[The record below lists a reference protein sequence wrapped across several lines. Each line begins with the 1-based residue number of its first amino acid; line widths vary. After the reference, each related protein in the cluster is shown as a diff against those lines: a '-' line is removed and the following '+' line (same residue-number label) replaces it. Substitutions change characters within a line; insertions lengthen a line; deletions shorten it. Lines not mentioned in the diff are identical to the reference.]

1 MQTNFNLDNFIST
14 YVTKRPQSLLAVD
27 FLKYNKELNNRIN
40 GKKVLVIGGAG
51 TIGSSYI
58 KAILK
63 FKIAKLVVVD
73 INENGLTEL
82 VRDLR
87 SSTEYNIPVDFITY
101 PVNFGDRVFEKIF
114 HQHGPFE
121 IVANFA
127 AHKHVRSE
135 KDIYSIEAMIENNVL
150 RARKLLDILLQF
162 PPEHFFCVS
171 TDKAANPVN
180 IMGASKKLME
190 EMIMAYSDKLPIKTA
205 RFANVAFSNGSL
217 PLGFLERLNKQ
228 QPWSC
233 PLGIRRFFVS
243 PQESGELCLMA
254 SIMGESG
261 DIFFPKLDEERDMI
275 PFDQI
280 ALDLLKELGLKADI
294 CQSEDEAKQKASSLR
309 SQSSARH
316 CEDDEGGRG
325 NLFAHHE
332 SVIASPTKEDEA
344 IPTSNRLLHYVR
356 NDDHQG
362 VISTRHE
369 EAIST
374 WPIYFFGSDTSGEK
388 AFEEFFTEKEE
399 LDTDSFINLGV
410 VKNSK
415 KRTIPEI
422 DVIFDQLQTL
432 FESQNVT
439 KSAIVD
445 ILKIYLPNFEHIE
458 TGKGLDS
465 KM

>member
-1 MQTNFNLDNFIST
+1 MQTNFNLDNFISQ
-14 YVTKRPQSLLAVD
+14 YVTGRPESLLKAD
-27 FLKYNKELNNRIN
+27 FEKFNTELNNRIN
-40 GKKVLVIGGAG
+40 GRKVLVIGGAG

-58 KAILK
+58 RAILR

-87 SSTEYNIPVDFITY
+87 SSLGYHIPDDFITY
-101 PVNFGDRVFEKIF
+101 PVNFGDRVFSKIF
-114 HQHGPFE
+114 EAHGPFD

-135 KDIYSIEAMIENNVL
+135 KDIFSIEAMIENNVL
-150 RARKLLDILLQF
+150 KARKLLDMLLEN

-190 EMIMAYSDKLPIKTA
+190 ELIMAYADRLPIKTA

-217 PLGFLERLNKQ
+217 PLGFLDRLQRQ

-243 PQESGELCLMA
+243 PQESGEICLMA

-261 DIFFPKLDEERDMI
+261 DIFYPQLDEEKDMI
-275 PFDQI
+275 PFDRI
-280 ALDLLKELGLKADI
+280 AIDLLHTLGYEPDI
-294 CQSEDEAKQKASSLR
+294 CKSEEEAKEKAVLI
-309 SQSSARH
+309 SQGKGDA
-316 CEDDEGGRG
+316 G
-325 NLFAHHE
+325 
-332 SVIASPTKEDEA
+332 K
-344 IPTSNRLLHYVR
+344 Y
-356 NDDHQG
+356 
-362 VISTRHE
+362 
-369 EAIST
+369 
-374 WPIYFFGSDTSGEK
+374 PIFFFGSDTSGEK
-388 AFEEFFTEKEE
+388 SFEEFFTEEE
-399 LDTDSFINLGV
+399 QLDEETFIKLGV

-415 KRTIPEI
+415 KRNIAEI
-422 DVIFDQLQTL
+422 DEIFHQLATL
-432 FESQNVT
+432 FESGNIT
-439 KSAIVD
+439 KKEIVD
-445 ILKIYLPNFEHIE
+445 ILKVYLPNFEHIE